1 MWVRRP
7 KYPLL
12 SLLTLSLPRCHL
24 ETTHNSK
31 QFETRKPFWH
41 WHVKGSPSKR
51 IALKINVIGLENML
65 LCITQLGNVTGWDSE
80 GVKWPIHTNLI
91 FSSGKISL
99 QFFDTAPEFLHLCFV
114 LIRSALRVLQ
124 LCDPL
129 PQWLA
134 HFVVSVAKLCQF
146 LKMKVIAE
154 L

>member
-24 ETTHNSK
+24 KTTHNSE

-65 LCITQLGNVTGWDSE
+65 LCIIQPGNVTGWDSE
-80 GVKWPIHTNLI
+80 GVKWPIYIQTSSSAVARSR
-91 FSSGKISL
+91 FSSSTRPRS
-99 QFFDTAPEFLHLCFV
+99 FFTSVSYWSARRFV
-114 LIRSALRVLQ
+114 CSSSVTRSPSDLRTL
-124 LCDPL
+124 L
-129 PQWLA
+129 WA
-134 HFVVSVAKLCQF
+134 WRSSVSSWKW
-146 LKMKVIAE
+146 KW
-154 L
+154 